1 MFITNMKAGEDIKL
15 GDDIR
20 IVVMK
25 TERGHVKLGF
35 DAPKDVK
42 IEKGIAD
49 LPEKYSGETE
59 RAAGEVPENAEA
71 VGNRIHGEREDR
83 LRRYYGVRS

>member
-42 IEKGIAD
+42 IEKGIAS

-59 RAAGEVPENAEA
+59 RAAGEDSENAEMD
-71 VGNRIHGEREDR
+71 GKRIQGDREDR